1 MAALQAAT
9 ELEKMSMTTAT
20 ITRNPLDNLPLTPMS
35 LTFLAQGV
43 YGHFIDGEEVQSAS
57 GETFAVLDPA
67 TGREFARCAAA
78 GPQDVDRAVQAA
90 RRAFDDGRWRNLEPL
105 EKERRLRRFGE
116 LVEAN
121 RDLLM
126 DIDVID
132 GGLVRAYSEF
142 IVKFG
147 QDAIAYYSG
156 WPTKLHG
163 ATPASP
169 PDTVVM
175 EVREPVGV
183 VGVITPWNGPSA
195 APAGIAPALACG
207 NCVVLKPAEQ
217 TPLAALVAAKL
228 AIEAGIPPG
237 VVNVVQGLGEI
248 AGAGLVTHPGV
259 DAIGFTGSGDTGR
272 RIQAAA
278 APRLKRVSMEL
289 GGKSPHIVFADA
301 DLEAA
306 AQAVAAAVWGHSGQV
321 CTAGSRVLVQR
332 SIHDQ
337 LVAAIIEASR
347 GLRLGSGFD
356 PATQMGPLVS
366 QEQLD
371 RVCGYVER
379 GRSEGAHVALGGGR
393 HGEAG
398 YFHQPT
404 IFVGVDNR
412 MTIAR
417 EEIFGPV
424 MSVIPFD
431 DDADAVAI
439 ANDTDYGLSAGVWTR
454 DLGRAHRMTQ
464 AIRAGTVWVNT
475 YQRVYPSIPYGGLKQ
490 SGYGRNL
497 GAPSLEHYTQTK
509 TVWLKV
515 R

>member
-1 MAALQAAT
+1 MQTTEAVFDATNDWPLAKSTKAFIAAGGFGHLI
-9 ELEKMSMTTAT
+9 EGEV
-20 ITRNPLDNLPLTPMS
+20 TPS
-35 LTFLAQGV
+35 T
-43 YGHFIDGEEVQSAS
+43 S
-57 GETFAVLDPA
+57 GETFPVYDPA

-78 GPQDVDRAVQAA
+78 SREDVDRAVRSA

-105 EKERRLRRFGE
+105 EKERRLRRLSG
-116 LVEAN
+116 LIQDN

-126 DIDVID
+126 DLDVID

-147 QDAIAYYSG
+147 QDAVDYYSG

-163 ATPASP
+163 STPACP
-169 PDTVVM
+169 PDVVVQ

-195 APAGIAPALACG
+195 APAGIVPALACG
-207 NCVVLKPAEQ
+207 NSVVLKPAEQ
-217 TPLAALVAAKL
+217 TPLAALVVGRL
-228 AIEAGIPPG
+228 CLEAGIPAG
-237 VVNVVQGLGEI
+237 VVNVLQGVGEV
-248 AGAGLVTHPGV
+248 AGAGLVEHPMV
-259 DAIGFTGSGDTGR
+259 DVIGFTGSGDTGR

-278 APRLKRVSMEL
+278 APRLKRVGMEL
-289 GGKSPHIVFADA
+289 GGKSPHIVFDDA

-306 AQAVAAAVWGHSGQV
+306 ATTVAGAVWGHSGQV

-332 SIHDQ
+332 GIHDE
-337 LVAAIIEASR
+337 LVAEVVARSR
-347 GLRLGSGFD
+347 DIRLGSGFKAD
-356 PATQMGPLVS
+356 TQMGPLVS
-366 QEQLD
+366 REQLD
-371 RVCGYVER
+371 RVCRYVAI
-379 GRSEGAHVALGGGR
+379 GKAEGAQVALGGER
-393 HGEAG
+393 HGQAG

-404 IFVGVDNR
+404 IFTGVHND

-417 EEIFGPV
+417 DEIFGPV
-424 MSVIPFD
+424 MAVIPFD
-431 DDADAVAI
+431 TEEEAVAI
-439 ANDTDYGLSAGVWTR
+439 ANDSEFGLAAGVWTR

-475 YQRVYPSIPYGGLKQ
+475 YQRVYPSIPYGGVKQ

-497 GAPSLEHYTQTK
+497 GAPSLDHYTQTK
-509 TVWLKV
+509 TVWLKI

>member
-1 MAALQAAT
+1 MQSTETLLETPNDWTLSGASQA
-9 ELEKMSMTTAT
+9 
-20 ITRNPLDNLPLTPMS
+20 
-35 LTFLAQGV
+35 FLAEGGF
-43 YGHFIDGEEVQSAS
+43 GHLIDGETVASAS
-57 GETFAVLDPA
+57 GETFPVYDPA

-78 GPQDVDRAVQAA
+78 GQEEVDRAVRSA
-90 RRAFDDGRWRNLEPL
+90 RQAFDDGRWRNLEPL
-105 EKERRLRRFGE
+105 EKERRLRR
-116 LVEAN
+116 LSQLIQDN

-126 DIDVID
+126 DLDVID

-147 QDAIAYYSG
+147 QDAVDYYSG

-163 ATPASP
+163 SMPACPS
-169 PDTVVM
+169 DVVVH

-195 APAGIAPALACG
+195 APAGIVPALACG
-207 NCVVLKPAEQ
+207 NSVVLKPAEQ
-217 TPLAALVAAKL
+217 TPLAALVVGRL
-228 AIEAGIPPG
+228 CLEAGIPPG
-237 VVNVVQGLGEI
+237 VVNVLQGMGEV
-248 AGAGLVTHPGV
+248 AGAGLVEHPLV

-289 GGKSPHIVFADA
+289 GGKSPHIVFDDA

-306 AQAVAAAVWGHSGQV
+306 AATVAGAVWGHSGQV

-332 SIHDQ
+332 GIHDE
-337 LVAAIIEASR
+337 LVAEVVARSR
-347 GLRLGSGFD
+347 DIRLGSGFKAD
-356 PATQMGPLVS
+356 TQMGPLVS
-366 QEQLD
+366 KEQLD
-371 RVCGYVER
+371 RVCRYVAI
-379 GRSEGAHVALGGGR
+379 GKAEGAEVALGGER
-393 HGEAG
+393 HGQAG
-398 YFHQPT
+398 YFHKPT
-404 IFVGVDNR
+404 IFTGVDNQ

-424 MSVIPFD
+424 MAIIPFD
-431 DDADAVAI
+431 TEEEAVAI
-439 ANDTDYGLSAGVWTR
+439 ANDTEFGLAAGVWTR
-454 DLGRAHRMTQ
+454 DLARAHRMTQ

-475 YQRVYPSIPYGGLKQ
+475 YQRVYPSIPYGGVKQ

-497 GAPSLEHYTQTK
+497 GAQSLEHYTQTK
-509 TVWLKV
+509 TVWLKI

>member
-1 MAALQAAT
+1 MQST
-9 ELEKMSMTTAT
+9 ETLLE
-20 ITRNPLDNLPLTPMS
+20 TPHDWDLS
-35 LTFLAQGV
+35 RASQTFLAGGAF
-43 YGHFIDGEEVQSAS
+43 GHLIDGETVGSVS
-57 GETFAVLDPA
+57 GETFPVYDPA

-78 GPQDVDRAVQAA
+78 GPEDVDRAVRSA
-90 RRAFDDGRWRNLEPL
+90 RQAFDDGRWRNLEPL
-105 EKERRLRRFGE
+105 EKERRLRRLSG
-116 LVEAN
+116 LIQDN

-126 DIDVID
+126 DLDVVD

-147 QDAIAYYSG
+147 QDAVDYYSG

-163 ATPASP
+163 SMPACP
-169 PDTVVM
+169 PDVVVQ

-195 APAGIAPALACG
+195 APAGIVPALACG
-207 NCVVLKPAEQ
+207 NSVVLKPAEQ
-217 TPLAALVAAKL
+217 TPLAALVVGRL
-228 AIEAGIPPG
+228 CLEAGIPAG
-237 VVNVVQGLGEI
+237 VVNVLQGVGEV
-248 AGAGLVTHPGV
+248 AGAGLVEHPLV
-259 DAIGFTGSGDTGR
+259 DVIGFTGSGDTGR

-278 APRLKRVSMEL
+278 APRLKRVGMEL
-289 GGKSPHIVFADA
+289 GGKSPHIVFDDA

-306 AQAVAAAVWGHSGQV
+306 ATTVAGAVWGHSGQV

-332 SIHDQ
+332 GIHDE
-337 LVAAIIEASR
+337 LVAEVVARSR
-347 GLRLGSGFD
+347 GIRLGSGFKAD
-356 PATQMGPLVS
+356 TQMGPLVS
-366 QEQLD
+366 REQLD
-371 RVCGYVER
+371 RVCRYVAI
-379 GRSEGAHVALGGGR
+379 GKAEGAQVALGGER
-393 HGEAG
+393 HGQTG

-404 IFVGVDNR
+404 IFTGVNNA

-417 EEIFGPV
+417 DEIFGPV
-424 MSVIPFD
+424 MAIIPFD
-431 DDADAVAI
+431 TEEEAIAI
-439 ANDTDYGLSAGVWTR
+439 ANDSEFGLAAGVWTR

-475 YQRVYPSIPYGGLKQ
+475 YQRVYPSIPYGGVKQ

-509 TVWLKV
+509 TVWLKI

>member
-1 MAALQAAT
+1 MQ
-9 ELEKMSMTTAT
+9 STAT
-20 ITRNPLDNLPLTPMS
+20 RRESSEDWPLAPATRA
-35 LTFLAQGV
+35 FLAEGGF
-43 YGHFIDGEEVQSAS
+43 GHFIEGEMVGSAS
-57 GETFAVLDPA
+57 GETFAVHDPA

-78 GPQDVDRAVQAA
+78 GPQDVDRAVRSA

-105 EKERRLRRFGE
+105 EKERRLRRLGE
-116 LVEAN
+116 LIEAN

-126 DIDVID
+126 DLDVID

-163 ATPASP
+163 STPAGP
-169 PDTVVM
+169 PDVVVQ
-175 EVREPVGV
+175 EIREPVGV

-195 APAGIAPALACG
+195 APAGIVPALACG
-207 NCVVLKPAEQ
+207 NSVVLKPAEQ
-217 TPLAALVAAKL
+217 TPLAAIVAARL
-228 AIEAGIPPG
+228 CIEAGIPPG

-248 AGAGLVTHPGV
+248 AGAALVEHPLV

-278 APRLKRVSMEL
+278 APTLKRVSMEL
-289 GGKSPHIVFADA
+289 GGKSPHIIFDDA
-301 DLEAA
+301 DLALA
-306 AQAVAAAVWGHSGQV
+306 AQAAAAAVWGHSGQV
-321 CTAGSRVLVQR
+321 CTAGTRVLVQR
-332 SIHDQ
+332 GIHDE
-337 LVAAIIEASR
+337 LVAQMVANSR
-347 GLRLGSGFD
+347 DIRLGSGFAAD
-356 PATQMGPLVS
+356 TQMGPLVS

-371 RVCGYVER
+371 RVSRYVAL
-379 GRSEGAHVALGGGR
+379 GRKEGAQVALGGAR
-393 HGEAG
+393 HGQAG

-404 IFVGVDNR
+404 IFTGVDNR

-431 DDADAVAI
+431 TEEDAVAI
-439 ANDTDYGLSAGVWTR
+439 ANDTDFGLAAGVWTR

-475 YQRVYPSIPYGGLKQ
+475 YQRVYPSIPYGGVKQ